1 MAEQSRQQKV
11 NRLYTPLIRRGIQ
24 ILCFI
29 FMPELFIQ
37 IFYSIKSIVLLVTGQ
52 QGSFASIIPA
62 IILLAAVTVVTLVA
76 GRFFCGWMCAFGSM
90 GDFIYHFP
98 RFVFRQK
105 KVRKYIPDAADHIL
119 KWVKY
124 GVLFIFVVLIWGL
137 QIVSIPTGTDPWEF
151 FGMLVSFGNWP
162 SFTTLAE
169 SWILAAAILLGIMIA
184 SFFVERF
191 FCRYLCPLGAY
202 FSIIGRL
209 RPVTIRKE
217 RSKCAKCRLCSVKC
231 SMGIPLDQMDRVT
244 TGECI
249 NCMECV
255 RVCPS
260 SNAHLDLEESKKNAI
275 LAGTVSCALI
285 TGAYY
290 LGNIYNDMG
299 LAGNTSTTA
308 ASTQAVSQGAFS
320 YLTDGTYT
328 GSGTGFRGETTVDVT
343 VDSGVITDIS
353 ITSAADDA
361 EYLNKASSA
370 VISEIIS
377 GQTTDVDTVS
387 GATYSSKGIIAAVEN
402 ALSSSGSESQT
413 SGQSTS
419 DSAAAQTTQ
428 ETDTQQASGTQETE
442 NAAESGSTASAD
454 AAESA
459 SLSALTDLKD
469 GTYTGS
475 GTGLRGETDVTV
487 TVSGGKITDIT
498 IDSYQDDQQ
507 FFERAESTVVQ
518 EIIDNQSV
526 NVDAV
531 SGATYSSNSIKEAVA
546 NALSVDYTP
555 STIQNEGHGGEGGGQ
570 FGGGRH

>member
-1 MAEQSRQQKV
+1 
-11 NRLYTPLIRRGIQ
+11 
-24 ILCFI
+24 
-29 FMPELFIQ
+29 
-37 IFYSIKSIVLLVTGQ
+37 
-52 QGSFASIIPA
+52 
-62 IILLAAVTVVTLVA
+62 
-76 GRFFCGWMCAFGSM
+76 
-90 GDFIYHFP
+90 
-98 RFVFRQK
+98 
-105 KVRKYIPDAADHIL
+105 
-119 KWVKY
+119 
-124 GVLFIFVVLIWGL
+124 
-137 QIVSIPTGTDPWEF
+137 
-151 FGMLVSFGNWP
+151 
-162 SFTTLAE
+162 
-169 SWILAAAILLGIMIA
+169 
-184 SFFVERF
+184 
-191 FCRYLCPLGAY
+191 
-202 FSIIGRL
+202 
-209 RPVTIRKE
+209 
-217 RSKCAKCRLCSVKC
+217 
-231 SMGIPLDQMDRVT
+231 
-244 TGECI
+244 
-249 NCMECV
+249 
-255 RVCPS
+255 
-260 SNAHLDLEESKKNAI
+260 
-275 LAGTVSCALI
+275 
-285 TGAYY
+285 
-290 LGNIYNDMG
+290 MG

>member
-1 MAEQSRQQKV
+1 
-11 NRLYTPLIRRGIQ
+11 
-24 ILCFI
+24 
-29 FMPELFIQ
+29 MPELFIQ
-37 IFYSIKSIVLLVTGQ
+37 IFYSIKAIVLLLTGQ
-52 QGSFASIIPA
+52 QGSFASVVPS
-62 IILLAAVTVVTLVA
+62 IILLAAVTIVTLVA

-98 RFVFRQK
+98 RFAFRKK
-105 KVRKYIPDAADHIL
+105 KVRKDIPDAADHIL
-119 KWVKY
+119 KWLKY
-124 GVLFIFVVLIWGL
+124 GILFIFVVLIWGL
-137 QIVSIPTGTDPWEF
+137 QIVSIPTGTDPWEL

-162 SFTTLAE
+162 SVATFAE
-169 SWILAAAILLGIMIA
+169 SWIMAAVILLGIMIA

-202 FSIIGRL
+202 FSIISRL
-209 RPVTIRKE
+209 RPVTIGKE
-217 RSKCAKCRLCSVKC
+217 RSRCGKCRLCSVKC
-231 SMGIPLDQMDRVT
+231 SMGIPLDEMDRVT

-299 LAGNTSTTA
+299 LAGNTSTAVTA
-308 ASTQAVSQGAFS
+308 TQETSQGAYS
-320 YLTDGTYT
+320 YLSDGTYT

-343 VDSGVITDIS
+343 VESGVITDVS

-370 VISEIIS
+370 IISEIIS

-428 ETDTQQASGTQETE
+428 ETDTQQAQGGIQDTE

-454 AAESA
+454 ASESV
-459 SLSALTDLKD
+459 SLTSLTDLKD

-570 FGGGRH
+570 FGGRH